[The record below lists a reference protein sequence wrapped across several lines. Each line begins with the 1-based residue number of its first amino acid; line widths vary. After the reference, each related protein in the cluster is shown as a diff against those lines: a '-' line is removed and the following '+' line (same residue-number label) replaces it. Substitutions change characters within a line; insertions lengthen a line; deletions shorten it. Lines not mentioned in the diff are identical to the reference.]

1 MKISLLT
8 KIGLGFLIFLLP
20 LILIAFIMQKFQET
34 VFSTFNN
41 VKTSIGTADN
51 AERLIDTFAGI
62 ENSQRKFLL
71 TGEQNFLTDYSEAV
85 QEFTGS
91 LNLFINKEDIKEHPE
106 EKALLEE
113 IKQFAERWFSEV
125 AGQEITLKQKNAGK
139 FADIV
144 NKVESEKNKNLAYD
158 IKKKFLDFKRREELI
173 RDESIGDTQETFAK
187 LWLIQIGIIVLPLII
202 AMLLLAYVSRK
213 VIKPLND
220 AATVTEA
227 LIQGDINQKINASGN
242 DEVAKLMAS
251 FSRLIN
257 YLKEIS
263 DNLSKFAEGS
273 LDVHVSPKSERD
285 QIGKA
290 FRDMVLRLRV
300 VIGKIIDASNQI
312 STASNQILSA
322 TRQLETTT
330 MQQSSAVGQAAS
342 TVNELSASQK
352 QVAARARDVSQ
363 LAVKTQDL
371 VNEGMRGVEKTF
383 QSLDEIKN
391 RTQITSQRISI
402 LAERSNE
409 IGKIIT
415 TIKDIATQ
423 INLLALNAA
432 IEAARAGE
440 QGKGFAVVASEIG
453 KLAEQ
458 TKKSTDEITRVI
470 EDIQS
475 STNAVVVATED
486 NIRINDQAVILA
498 SQGGE
503 VFYDIKNMMNST
515 VDSIKQISQVVEQQD
530 TATEQVIGVTN
541 EINAGMKQTASAAK
555 QMVKAVEDLN
565 SLVMQIQELSAQFK
579 FSGVS

>member
-1 MKISLLT
+1 MRISLLT
-8 KIGLGFLIFLLP
+8 KIGVGFLIFLLP
-20 LILIAFIMQKFQET
+20 LILIAYLMNRFQGT
-34 VFSTFNN
+34 VSSTFNN
-41 VKTSIGTADN
+41 VKASIGTADS
-51 AERLIDTFAGI
+51 AEKLINTFSSI
-62 ENSQRKFLL
+62 EQSQRKFLL
-71 TGEQNFLTDYSEAV
+71 AGDQKFLDDYSEQV

-91 LNLFINKEDIKEHPE
+91 LDSLINKEDIREHPE
-106 EKALLEE
+106 EKALLNE
-113 IKQFAERWFSEV
+113 IKQLAGRWFSDV
-125 AGQEITLKQKNAGK
+125 AEQEIALKKKNAGK
-139 FADIV
+139 FADII
-144 NKVESEKNKNLAYD
+144 NMVESDKNKDLASD
-158 IKKKFLDFKRREELI
+158 IKKKFLDFKREDENT
-173 RDESIGDTQETFAK
+173 RDKIIEDTQETFTQ
-187 LWLIQIGIIVLPLII
+187 LGQIQLGIIVVPLVI
-202 AMLLLAYVSRK
+202 AVFLLAYVSRR
-213 VIKPLND
+213 VIRPLNN
-220 AATVTEA
+220 ATRVTEA

-257 YLKEIS
+257 YLKELS

-273 LDVHVSPKSERD
+273 LDLHVSPKSERD
-285 QIGKA
+285 LIGKA
-290 FRDMVLRLRV
+290 FRDMVLKLRV
-300 VIGKIIDASNQI
+300 VIGKIVEASNQV

-330 MQQSSAVGQAAS
+330 NQQSSAVSQAAS
-342 TVNELSASQK
+342 TINELSASQK

-363 LAVKTQDL
+363 LAIKTQDL

-383 QSLDEIKN
+383 QNLDEIKN

-415 TIKDIATQ
+415 TIKDITAQ

-470 EDIQS
+470 EDMQS

-515 VDSIKQISQVVEQQD
+515 VESIKQISQVVEQQD
-530 TATEQVIGVTN
+530 AGTEQVIGATN

-565 SLVMQIQELSAQFK
+565 SLAMQIQELTAQFK